1 MESIDLSFSNKINLN
16 NSDNINNRTIE
27 KIIKISVGKSF
38 WGK

>member
-38 WGK
+38 